1 LAPGKTRTFI
11 DPDDIGQSGKASQ
24 EKQKADKGGK
34 HWKTSVQL
42 SRRHEK
48 IVNEYM

>member
-1 LAPGKTRTFI
+1 MTSANLEKPHRK
-11 DPDDIGQSGKASQ
+11 
-24 EKQKADKGGK
+24 KQKADKGEK